1 MTRYLLDTNILS
13 NVTKPN
19 PSASLLLWMG
29 EQADEDLFIAS
40 LTVAEIQRGVLE
52 KPQGKKR
59 RDLRPGFPAPRV
71 PRPCLPAVSSRLMK
85 RRASYGRG

>member
-1 MTRYLLDTNILS
+1 VTRYLLDTNILS

-52 KPQGKKR
+52 
-59 RDLRPGFPAPRV
+59 
-71 PRPCLPAVSSRLMK
+71 SRNAK
-85 RRASYGRG
+85 AA